1 MVYMTD
7 EALPTGPPCQ
17 FWKSNFFGVHAVS
30 VFFLNLFARGTLLF
44 FFPQRDFEWKQVPIL
59 FEVQAVLAFFFPL
72 YFLPKRVEDLSMGL
86 CECTRRQVPALF
98 SLLVLFPVE
107 EIRVMSAAAGSLQ
120 NEGVYACV

>member
-1 MVYMTD
+1 MQHYQPGRR
-7 EALPTGPPCQ
+7 ASLGNQ
-17 FWKSNFFGVHAVS
+17 I
-30 VFFLNLFARGTLLF
+30 FLVCMHFLYFSLICLHGEHYYF

-72 YFLPKRVEDLSMGL
+72 YFLPERVEDLSTGL

-107 EIRVMSAAAGSLQ
+107 EIRVMSAAAGSVQ